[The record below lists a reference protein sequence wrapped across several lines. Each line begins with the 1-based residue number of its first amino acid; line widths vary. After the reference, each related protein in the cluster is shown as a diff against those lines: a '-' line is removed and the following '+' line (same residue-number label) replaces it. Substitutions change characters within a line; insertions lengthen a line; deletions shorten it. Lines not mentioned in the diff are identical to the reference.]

1 MSKGGIFTFVGDKKD
16 YNSKQRLKKTV
27 ESLISQINFNQNIKL
42 CLGSIFK
49 QLNVNEDDIYDLIG
63 KYRYIE

>member
-16 YNSKQRLKKTV
+16 YNSKQRLKKTI

-42 CLGSIFK
+42 CLGSILK

-63 KYRYIE
+63 KYRYVD